1 MKKLLFRAAAMVLCA
16 VLIVVSVGCSFGTDI
31 DNLLRPPRLSGEYLE
46 IQTVLETWINS
57 KLKDEKPGNS
67 GGYVLKYPRSGDL
80 RYRSSVMLED
90 IDGDGVDEAIVLYQ
104 HGSKSSNVRLH
115 LLKIVNEKWQSVGDV
130 EGVASDIESIQFA
143 DLLGNGTRLMLTGW
157 AGSDAQ
163 SKMLLVYSLTEPG
176 FETVF
181 NSMYTEWVV
190 DDFTGCGHDNLLL
203 LNVNIMR
210 NTASARL
217 WGKSAS
223 ENSLFEMGFAELD
236 GYIGSFTSIKVEPA
250 INPNSTTVN
259 NSHSPRANKYA
270 AVYADAIKQSG
281 GMITEL
287 IYWDGVRLVAPLYDS
302 KKNSNEST
310 LRQQHVPSMDVDK
323 NGRIDWP
330 VYTTIVQENVANE
343 GSQTMDRTDWM
354 VWNYDNME
362 AEVNFSCILNYADYY
377 YLRIGDSIP
386 ENAVGQYSP
395 VSHTLHV
402 YVESEKILEI
412 RAVHKSAE
420 VPQISGVP
428 GNSTNVMQEF
438 KSTDTIRYEA
448 WFTDNSAFGFTAERL
463 NYIFSSITPVSD

>member
-1 MKKLLFRAAAMVLCA
+1 MKKVLFRAVAAILCA
-16 VLIVVSVGCSFGTDI
+16 VLVIVSAGCSLGTDI

-46 IQTVLETWINS
+46 IQNALETWINS
-57 KLKDEKPGNS
+57 KLKDDKLGNS

-90 IDGDGVDEAIVLYQ
+90 IDGDGVNEAIVLYQ
-104 HGSKSSNVRLH
+104 YGSKNSNVRLH
-115 LLKIVNEKWQSVGDV
+115 LLKNINGKWQSAGDV
-130 EGVASDIESIQFA
+130 EGVAPDIESIQFA
-143 DLLGNGTRLMLTGW
+143 DLFGNGTRLMLTGW

-163 SKMLLVYSLTEPG
+163 SKMLLVYSLIESE
-176 FETVF
+176 FENVF
-181 NSMYTEWVV
+181 DSMYTEWVV

-203 LNVNIMR
+203 LSVNIAR
-210 NTASARL
+210 NTALARL
-217 WGKSAS
+217 WGKSSS
-223 ENSLFEMGFAELD
+223 ENSLFEMGVAELD

-259 NSHSPRANKYA
+259 NSYSPRANKYA

-302 KKNSNEST
+302 KKKANEIT
-310 LRQQHVPSMDVDK
+310 LRQQHVPSMDIDK

-330 VYTTIVQENVANE
+330 VYTTVLQENAANE

-362 AEVNFSCILNYADYY
+362 VEVNFSCILNYADYY

-402 YVESEKILEI
+402 YVGSEKILEI

-420 VPQISGVP
+420 TSPISAP
-428 GNSTNVMQEF
+428 GDSSNVMQEL

-448 WFTDNSAFGFTAERL
+448 WFTDNPAFGLTAEQL
-463 NYIFSSITPVSD
+463 NYIFLPIVPVSG